1 MKYRWGAAVGGSV
14 RVLIIEDEPKVS
26 RLLMKGFSEAGF
38 NAEATADGNE
48 ALGLALAEDYDL
60 LIVDVML
67 PSRDGFSLVEELRKN
82 ERDMPVLF
90 LSAKRSTEDRI
101 EGLQRGGDDYIVK
114 PFSFSEVL
122 VRAQTI
128 LRRTS
133 KQTEGQKIKFH
144 DLELDLLS
152 RTVKR
157 GDQVIELH
165 QKEFALLECLLRN
178 KDRVLTKTQI
188 LEKVWK
194 YDFDPQTN
202 VVDVL
207 ICRLRNKID
216 KDFNVKLIKTFRGVG
231 YAVRSE

>member
-1 MKYRWGAAVGGSV
+1 MRA
-14 RVLIIEDEPKVS
+14 LIIEDDK
-26 RLLMKGFSEAGF
+26 RIAQLLVKGFTEAGF
-38 NAEATADGNE
+38 NAEVASDGKD
-48 ALGLALAEDYDL
+48 ALEFVLVEDFDL

-67 PSRDGFSLVEELRKN
+67 PGRDGFSLVEELRKKN
-82 ERDMPVLF
+82 RDVPVLF

-101 EGLQRGGDDYIVK
+101 EGLQRGGDDYIIK

-133 KQTEGQKIKFH
+133 KQAEGKKLKFE
-144 DLELDLLS
+144 DLEMDLLT

-157 GDQVIELH
+157 GNTVIELH
-165 QKEFALLECLLRN
+165 QKEFALLEYLLRN
-178 KDRVLTKTQI
+178 RETVLSKTQI
-188 LEKVWK
+188 LERVWK

-207 ICRLRNKID
+207 VCRLRNKVD
-216 KDFNVKLIKTFRGVG
+216 RDFKKKLIRTFRGVG
-231 YAVRSE
+231 YAIRAE

>member
-1 MKYRWGAAVGGSV
+1 M
-14 RVLIIEDEPKVS
+14 RVLIVEDDTKVS
-26 RLLMKGFSEAGF
+26 QLLVKGFTEAGF
-38 NAEATADGNE
+38 IAEAVANGKE
-48 ALGLALAEDYDL
+48 ALDLALAEEYDL
-60 LIVDVML
+60 LIADVMI
-67 PSRDGFSLVEELRKN
+67 PSLDGFSLVEELRKK

-133 KQTEGQKIKFH
+133 KQVEGKKLKYH
-144 DLELDLLS
+144 DLELDLLT

-157 GDQVIELH
+157 GDLTIELH
-165 QKEFALLECLLRN
+165 QKEFALVECLLRN
-178 KDRVLTKTQI
+178 KEKVLTKTQI

-207 ICRLRNKID
+207 VCRVRNKID
-216 KDFNVKLIKTFRGVG
+216 KGFNIKLIKTFRGVG
-231 YAVRSE
+231 YAIRAD